1 MKLKTYWNGI
11 LLVTS
16 IFVASLGTPTTAKAA
31 MEIPPEGQKAPF
43 FATDKNVLKGL
54 TVTTLPRTAQFDTAT
69 TDIPKRAGGLSA
81 KELSR
86 MICGHLY
93 HSLIGSGAQM
103 GNCEDR
109 TSAGHLLIDVQIAEG
124 KGMEH
129 AKITVAPCDTASTE
143 AQAMAAEIGRMFG
156 ENLTATGLPGTP
168 PEVVVATER
177 PADRDKTVVVTISLG
192 DLNTPAFE
200 QWMARRG
207 SWNTV
212 SEGIYKGVAAV
223 WQAKKDEFASRV
235 KPFTDRV
242 TTDETTTRTL
252 AEKCWKAEK
261 PPVTEKELQGA
272 LDTFCAEL
280 SDRTFQY
287 FDVTAHLQGEIV
299 ELRGTT
305 NMPVLQK
312 AAEQLMYGLG
322 RAAVRNEIRLLP
334 APHVAGKFGTVR
346 VSDAFLWGTPK
357 EGTGVQT
364 QLLLG
369 EPVMIL
375 DSTQPG
381 GEFLLV
387 MGGDGYTGWIRA
399 EAVLCQ
405 TAEEFAAYHN
415 REKAVLTR
423 DVTAG
428 TSVTL
433 RLPASAELPIAERV
447 GSDGLWKLGL
457 PDGTQASVSG
467 SVLNMIEG
475 RGTEAATAAMDFLCT
490 PYVFG
495 GLSRTGMDCSGLVNT
510 AWGSVGLTLP
520 RNAFQQG
527 IVGRLVATPWYKDAM
542 QPGDILFFMDS
553 TGRIFHTGIS
563 IGGKRYIH
571 SAPPQVQINSFDPAD
586 PLYSKL
592 WAECFV
598 FARRPLR

>member
-11 LLVTS
+11 LLAAGV
-16 IFVASLGTPTTAKAA
+16 FAFLATPAISRAL

-43 FATDKNVLKGL
+43 FMTDETALKGL
-54 TVTTLPRTAQFDTAT
+54 TVTVLPGTTQFDTAT
-69 TDIPKRAGGLSA
+69 TTIPKRAGGLSA

-86 MICGHLY
+86 MVYAHLY
-93 HSLIGSGAQM
+93 HSLIRSGAQM
-103 GNCEDR
+103 GNCE
-109 TSAGHLLIDVQIAEG
+109 TATAAGHLLIDLQIAEG
-124 KGMEH
+124 NGMER

-143 AQAMAAEIGRMFG
+143 AQNMAAEIGRMFG

-177 PADRDKTVVVTISLG
+177 PANREKTVVVTMTIG

-207 SWNTV
+207 SWNTL

-223 WQAKKDEFASRV
+223 WQTKKDEFASRV
-235 KPFTDRV
+235 TPFTDRIA
-242 TTDETTTRTL
+242 TDKITTRTL

-261 PPVTEKELQGA
+261 PPVTQKELQGA
-272 LDTFCAEL
+272 LDTFRAEL

-287 FDVTAHLQGEIV
+287 FNVNATLQGDIV

-305 NMPVLQK
+305 NMPILQK

-322 RAAVRNEIRLLP
+322 RTAVRNEIQLLP
-334 APHVAGKFGTVR
+334 SPHVAGKFGTVR
-346 VSDAFLWGTPK
+346 VSDVFVWGTPK
-357 EGTGVQT
+357 EGTAVQT

-399 EAVLCQ
+399 EAVVCQ

-475 RGTEAATAAMDFLCT
+475 RGTEAATTAMDFLCT

-495 GLSRTGMDCSGLVNT
+495 GLARTGMDCSGLVNT

-520 RNAFQQG
+520 RDAFQQG
-527 IVGRLVATPWYKDAM
+527 IVGRLVATPWYKDAL
-542 QPGDILFFMDS
+542 QPGDIVFFMDP

-571 SAPPQVQINSFDPAD
+571 CAPPQVQINSFDPAD
-586 PLYSKL
+586 PLYSKE
-592 WAECFV
+592 WAECFA